1 MASLA
6 ELVRL
11 AERIAAELPEVT
23 RNEWMRWSEV
33 ACRRGLAVATQL
45 AGRLA
50 TDITVRP
57 AVQRANRLIA
67 QAVRAHRAELERLS
81 DDERRTVLGFVTW
94 HLRVRAGGAP
104 TPRGSGDVPGG
115 AGPGVRLRRDR

>member
-57 AVQRANRLIA
+57 AVQRANQLIA

-81 DDERRTVLGFVTW
+81 DDERRTLLGFVACTCGCA
-94 HLRVRAGGAP
+94 LEGRRPPVVRVMSPAEL
-104 TPRGSGDVPGG
+104 
-115 AGPGVRLRRDR
+115 VREYG

>member
-57 AVQRANRLIA
+57 AIQRAKRLIA
-67 QAVRAHRAELERLS
+67 QAVRAHRVDLERLS
-81 DDERRTVLGFVTW
+81 DDERRTLFGFVAW
-94 HLRVRAGGAP
+94 HLRVRREAPGAPGSGGAP
-104 TPRGSGDVPGG
+104 SG
-115 AGPGVRLRRDR
+115 AGPGARLRGDR